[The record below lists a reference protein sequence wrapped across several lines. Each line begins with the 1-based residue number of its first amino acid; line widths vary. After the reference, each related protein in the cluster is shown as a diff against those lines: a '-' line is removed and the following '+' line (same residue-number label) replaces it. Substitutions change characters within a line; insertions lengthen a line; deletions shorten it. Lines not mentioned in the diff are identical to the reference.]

1 MIWLPSCIWSFI
13 LTLFKFW
20 IAMITKKQ
28 INVITKYKWCETG
41 SGCCKMQKTNL
52 FTDQSDKF
60 TKSAVCCGWPQ
71 STCLPPELQWHKELL
86 AELTINSAS
95 FESTWQC
102 YDCRVQVSCSAN
114 FGQKVQ
120 VVKQG
125 ANWYV

>member
-1 MIWLPSCIWSFI
+1 MINSKTTKYDLIAQLHLKFYLNTVQI
-13 LTLFKFW
+13 LNCHDNK
-20 IAMITKKQ
+20 KKQ

-60 TKSAVCCGWPQ
+60 TKSAVCCGLSQ

-95 FESTWQC
+95 FEST
-102 YDCRVQVSCSAN
+102 
-114 FGQKVQ
+114 
-120 VVKQG
+120 
-125 ANWYV
+125 